1 MKAAILKE
9 MGKAPVYGDFPDPV
23 AESNEQVLI
32 SVKAAPIKQL
42 DKAIAGGNHFKSNS
56 SLPVVVGTDGAGV
69 LDDGTRVY
77 AMGLTGMIAEKAL
90 ADKSQC
96 VTLPDEVDFM
106 TAAAL
111 PNMLLGSDMA
121 LLFKGGMKRGDV
133 VLINGAT
140 GVTGKV
146 ATQVA
151 KLHGASKVIVTG
163 RNPDSLKE
171 LMELGADEM
180 VSLKQDDEQFISQ
193 LTSIQNATPIDVVLD
208 YTWGHP
214 MELIISVL
222 SKAVSHPVKIVAIG
236 EMAGSSIPMTSG
248 FMRSRPIEIVGSG
261 FGSMTPEQVKKYM
274 KDVLPSLFSKAA
286 QGKIKIDLESV
297 GLEEVEEAWQ
307 KKYPSGVRV
316 VVDMNK

>member
-9 MGKAPVYGDFPDPV
+9 KGKAPVYGDFPDPV
-23 AESNEQVLI
+23 PANGEQVLI
-32 SVKAAPIKQL
+32 TIKAAPIKQL
-42 DKAIAGGNHFKSNS
+42 DKAIAGGNHIQSNS
-56 SLPVVVGTDGAGV
+56 SLPVTVGTDGAGI
-69 LDDGTRVY
+69 LEDGTRVY

-90 ADKSQC
+90 AEKSKC
-96 VTLPDEVDFM
+96 IPLPDDVDFL

-121 LLFKGGMKRGDV
+121 LLFRGGMKRGDV

-140 GVTGKV
+140 GVTGKMAV
-146 ATQVA
+146 QVA

-171 LMELGADEM
+171 LMELGADEA
-180 VSLKQDDEQFISQ
+180 VSLKQDDEQFIGL
-193 LTSIQNATPIDVVLD
+193 LTAIQNATPIDVVLD

-222 SKAVSHPVKIVAIG
+222 SNAASHPVKIVAIG

-261 FGSMTPEQVKKYM
+261 FGSMTPEQMNGYM
-274 KDVLPSLFSKAA
+274 KDVLPSLFSMAA
-286 QGKIKIDLESV
+286 QGKIRMDLERV
-297 GLEEVEEAWQ
+297 ALEEVEEAWQ

-316 VVDMNK
+316 VVEMNK